1 MRTITEPRRGT
12 PRAALAPLRIVVAPA
27 RRRGRRAPTLAQKVV
42 VLLAG
47 ILIFGALA
55 TPMDGQRSLTVG
67 DGGDFATVAAALA
80 AAEDGDTLRIRPG
93 RYAESGLQVTRSIT
107 IVGDPAAEAV
117 IDGEGTPHNVLH
129 VTADGVVIEGLV
141 IRGVGLSHVRENAA
155 IRVENAGDCLIRDNT
170 IEDAYYGVYLARSN
184 GCRVAGNTIHGTGER
199 TSASGNGIHLWNAR
213 GVTLEGNTV
222 TGHRDGIYL
231 EFATDAVVRNNVATN
246 SLRYGLHLMFSGDTR
261 HENNVYRQNG
271 AGVAVMFS
279 ERVIMT
285 GNRFEENR
293 GPAAYGLL
301 MKDLRD
307 SEVPATGSWG
317 TRWPCT
323 PKVPTASLVSGN
335 LFLRNG
341 RAVRLFASSQENR
354 FEGNDFVANAFD
366 VTTNSRHHFNHFEGN
381 YWSGYRGYDL
391 TGDGFGDV
399 PHRPVRLF
407 GLIAER
413 QPVAMVLL
421 RSLFVDLLDL
431 AERVIPALTPEA
443 LMDERPS
450 MRSVT

>member
-12 PRAALAPLRIVVAPA
+12 PRATLAPVRIVVAPA
-27 RRRGRRAPTLAQKVV
+27 RRRGRRAPTPAQKVV

-47 ILIFGALA
+47 ILVFAALA
-55 TPMDGQRSLTVG
+55 TPMDGQRSLSVG
-67 DGGDFATVAAALA
+67 ADGDFATVAAALA
-80 AAEDGDTLRIRPG
+80 AAEDGDTVRLRAG
-93 RYAESGLQVTRSIT
+93 RYAESGLQVTRSVT
-107 IVGDPAAEAV
+107 ILGDAAGEAV
-117 IDGEGTPHNVLH
+117 IDGEGAPHNVLH
-129 VTADGVVIEGLV
+129 VTADGVVIRDLV
-141 IRGVGLSHVRENAA
+141 IRRVGASHVRENAA
-155 IRVENAGDCLIRDNT
+155 IRVENAGDCQIRDNT

-184 GCRVAGNTIHGTGER
+184 GCRVAGNTIRGTGVR
-199 TSASGNGIHLWNAR
+199 TSGSGNGIHLWNAR
-213 GVTLEGNTV
+213 DVTIEGNTV

-231 EFATDAVVRNNVATN
+231 EFANGAVVRGNTGTK

-261 HENNVYRQNG
+261 HEDNVYRENG

-279 ERVIMT
+279 ERVVMT

-307 SEVPATGSWG
+307 SEVSGNRFVGNTVALHSEGAD
-317 TRWPCT
+317 R
-323 PKVPTASLVSGN
+323 VVVSGN

-341 RAVRLFASSQENR
+341 RAVRLFASSQANR